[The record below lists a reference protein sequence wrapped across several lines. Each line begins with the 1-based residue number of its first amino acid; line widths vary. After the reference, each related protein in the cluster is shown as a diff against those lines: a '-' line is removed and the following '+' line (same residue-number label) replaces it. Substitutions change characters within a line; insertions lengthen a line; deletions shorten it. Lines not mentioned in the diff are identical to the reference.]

1 MKKLVLIPIALT
13 LAAVISGC
21 DPQAVQPNNINKT
34 NKLKLGFVG
43 RQANDYWSLV
53 RFGCDTAVVTLRDVE
68 LDFRTPTGRTA
79 ADQNQVLSNLVAS
92 GVQAI
97 AISPINGDEQAAV
110 LNSIP
115 TNILLVCADN
125 DAGNSRRAAYIGTD
139 NVAAGM
145 QAAGLLKAAL
155 PQGGKVALLVGSTT
169 AQNARER
176 IEGIKNGLA
185 GSGIEIVE
193 TLVDGMSHTA
203 ALENAQKMLA
213 AHPDLAGM
221 VGLYSY
227 DGPAILSAVRGAGK
241 SKQVKIVCFDAL
253 KDTLDGIE
261 SGEIHGAI
269 VQSPYKIGNRTVEL
283 MAKYLRGDKAALAQK
298 KIFIPSQVVTAEN
311 VAEYQRQTMGNNQ
324 QKI

>member
-1 MKKLVLIPIALT
+1 MKKLLLIPVALT

-21 DPQAVQPNNINKT
+21 DQPAVQPNNTTKT
-34 NKLKLGFVG
+34 NKLKVGFVG

-53 RFGCDTAVVTLRDVE
+53 RFGCDTAVVTLGDVE
-68 LDFRTPTGRTA
+68 LDFRTPVGRTA
-79 ADQNQVLSNLVAS
+79 ADQNQVLSNLVAG

-110 LNSIP
+110 LNSVP

-139 NVAAGM
+139 NVAAGV

-193 TLVDGMSHTA
+193 TLVDNMSSTA
-203 ALENAQKMLA
+203 ALENAQKTLV
-213 AHPDLAGM
+213 AHSDLAGM

-227 DGPAILSAVRGAGK
+227 DGPAILSAVRSAGK
-241 SKQVKIVCFDAL
+241 SKQVKIVCFDAQ
-253 KDTLDGIE
+253 KDTLDGIAA
-261 SGEIHGAI
+261 GEIFGTI
-269 VQSPYKIGNRTVEL
+269 VQNPYTIGNRTVQL
-283 MAKYLRGDKAALAQK
+283 MTRHLRGDKSALAPG
-298 KIFIPSQVVTAEN
+298 KIHIPTQVVTVEN
-311 VAEYQRQTMGNNQ
+311 VADYQRLGMGREQ
-324 QKI
+324 